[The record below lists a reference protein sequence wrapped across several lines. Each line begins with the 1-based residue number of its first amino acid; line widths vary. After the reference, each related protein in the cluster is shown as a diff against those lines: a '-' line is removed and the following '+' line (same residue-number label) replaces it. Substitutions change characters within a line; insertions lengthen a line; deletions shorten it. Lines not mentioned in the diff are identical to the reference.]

1 MLFKKRYINFFQI
14 FTFPQF
20 FYVASLKTTC
30 HKVVNRE
37 FNIVFLAHFLG
48 VLLATK
54 TKIQLMWFVKYMQHT
69 YTPFSLTV
77 GSVYSSL

>member
-1 MLFKKRYINFFQI
+1 MFVTLCGTRCCFKKYISFFQT

-37 FNIVFLAHFLG
+37 FNIVFFSTFPG
-48 VLLATK
+48 SATCN
-54 TKIQLMWFVKYMQHT
+54 
-69 YTPFSLTV
+69 
-77 GSVYSSL
+77 